1 MTRIACL
8 LAATDAEPDGSVH
21 RMLLQVALSHS
32 PRVEDGGIGRVYLDA
47 SGLHGLFGD
56 EPRLA
61 ARLRDMTA
69 AAGVTA
75 RVGIAG
81 SRLAALAAARLGPG
95 AAVVDPDGDAA
106 YLAVAPLSLLELS
119 NELSARLSRWGLRT
133 LGELAALPTAG
144 LFERLG
150 GEGVR
155 LQRLVRGDDP
165 RPLVSWKPALLF
177 EESVQC
183 EWGMETLPPAVERL
197 GELAARVCARLGE
210 RGLAADGFEW
220 ACRLDG
226 GHLHEGA
233 LAPAVPMTDGAAVAA
248 LLRLAL
254 EARPPRGIVRGLTLR
269 ARPARIT
276 AMQESLTDRS
286 RPSPRLL
293 AATLNRLVGLVG
305 ADSIGAPALLDSHR
319 PDAVGLGAYAP
330 PPFSL
335 SSLRDAGAASPS
347 PLRAADAPS
356 RSPLRDAGAPPPS
369 PLRGEGRVR
378 GIGALALRRLRPP
391 APAAVT
397 LTSGRPV
404 ALRSSRLSGRI
415 VAGAGP
421 WRSSGEWWSKRPWLQ
436 DEWDVELADGTLCRL
451 ANDGS
456 AWHLAGIYD

>member
-1 MTRIACL
+1 MARIACL

-21 RMLLQVALSHS
+21 RVLLQVALSHS
-32 PRVEDGGIGRVYLDA
+32 PRVEDGGIGRVYFDA

-119 NELSARLSRWGLRT
+119 KELSARLSRWGLRT

-183 EWGMETLPPAVERL
+183 EWGMETLPPVVERL
-197 GELAARVCARLGE
+197 SELAARACARLGE
-210 RGLAADGFEW
+210 GGLAADGFEW

-319 PDAVGLGAYAP
+319 PDAVGLGAYDP

-335 SSLRDAGAASPS
+335 SSLRS
-347 PLRAADAPS
+347 
-356 RSPLRDAGAPPPS
+356 AGAPSPS
-369 PLRGEGRVR
+369 SLRGEGRVR
-378 GIGALALRRLRPP
+378 GVGALALRRLRPP

>member
-1 MTRIACL
+1 MSRIACL
-8 LAATDAEPDGSVH
+8 LATTDAEPDPSVQ
-21 RMLLQVALSHS
+21 RALLQVALAHS
-32 PRVEDGGIGRVYLDA
+32 PRVEDGGSGRVYLDA

-61 ARLRDMTA
+61 ARLCDLA
-69 AAGVTA
+69 GAAGVTA

-95 AAVVDPDGDAA
+95 IAVVDPDGDTA
-106 YLAVAPLSLLELS
+106 YLAAAPLSLLEVS
-119 NELSARLSRWGLRT
+119 KELSARLLRWGLRT

-165 RPLVSWKPALLF
+165 RPLVSWKPTLLF
-177 EESVQC
+177 EESTEC
-183 EWGMETLPPAVERL
+183 EWGMETLEPVVERL
-197 GELAARVCARLGE
+197 GELAGQVCARLGT

-226 GHLHEGA
+226 GRLHEGA
-233 LAPAVPMTDGAAVAA
+233 LAPAVPMTDGAAAA
-248 LLRLAL
+248 GLLRLAL
-254 EARPPRGIVRGLTLR
+254 EARPPRGIVRALTLR

-305 ADSIGAPALLDSHR
+305 ADNIGAPALLDSHR

-330 PPFSL
+330 PSIAPSPRKTATNAAL
-335 SSLRDAGAASPS
+335 SPSRRADVASPS
-347 PLRAADAPS
+347 PLRGT
-356 RSPLRDAGAPPPS
+356 L
-369 PLRGEGRVR
+369 V
-378 GIGALALRRLRPP
+378 LRRLRPP

-397 LTSGRPV
+397 LTSGHPV

-415 VAGAGP
+415 VAGVGP
-421 WRSSGEWWSKRPWLQ
+421 WRASGEWWSKQPWLQ

>member
-1 MTRIACL
+1 
-8 LAATDAEPDGSVH
+8 
-21 RMLLQVALSHS
+21 
-32 PRVEDGGIGRVYLDA
+32 VEDAGRGRVYLDA
-47 SGLHGLFGD
+47 SGLQGLFGD

-61 ARLRDMTA
+61 ARLRDMAATA
-69 AAGVTA
+69 GLTA

-81 SRLAALAAARLGPG
+81 SRLAALAAARLGSG
-95 AAVVDPDGDAA
+95 TAVVEPDGDAA
-106 YLAVAPLSLLELS
+106 YLAAAPLSLLELS
-119 NELSARLSRWGLRT
+119 KELSARLSRWGLRT

-155 LQRLVRGDDP
+155 LQRLLRGDDP

-177 EESVQC
+177 EESVEC
-183 EWGMETLPPAVERL
+183 EWGMETLEPVVQRL
-197 GELAARVCARLGE
+197 GGLAARVCARLGE

-220 ACRLDG
+220 VCRLDG

-233 LAPAVPMTDGAAVAA
+233 LAPAAPMTDGAAVAG

-254 EARPPRGIVRGLTLR
+254 EARPPRGVVRALTLR

-293 AATLNRLVGLVG
+293 TATLNRLVGLVG

-330 PPFSL
+330 
-335 SSLRDAGAASPS
+335 LRSAGRPS
-347 PLRAADAPS
+347 PLA
-356 RSPLRDAGAPPPS
+356 
-369 PLRGEGRVR
+369 GEGRV
-378 GIGALALRRLRPP
+378 GGKTSVLALRRLRPP
-391 APAAVT
+391 TPAAVT

-404 ALRSSRLSGRI
+404 AVRSNRLTGRI
-415 VAGAGP
+415 VAGVGP
-421 WRSSGEWWSKRPWLQ
+421 WRSSGEWWSKQPWLQ

>member
-1 MTRIACL
+1 MIRIACL
-8 LAATDAEPDGSVH
+8 LATTDVAPDPSVQ
-21 RMLLQVALSHS
+21 RALLRVALSHS
-32 PRVEDGGIGRVYLDA
+32 PRVEDAGGGRVYLDA

-61 ARLRDMTA
+61 ARLCDMAA
-69 AAGVTA
+69 AAGLIA

-81 SRLAALAAARLGPG
+81 TRLAALAAARLGPG
-95 AAVVDPDGDAA
+95 VTVVDPDGDAA
-106 YLAVAPLSLLELS
+106 YLAAAPLSLLDLS
-119 NELSARLSRWGLRT
+119 KDLSARLSRWGLRT

-155 LQRLVRGDDP
+155 LQRLVRGEDP
-165 RPLVSWKPALLF
+165 SPLVSWKPALLF
-177 EESVQC
+177 EESVEC
-183 EWGMETLPPAVERL
+183 EWGMETLEPVVERL
-197 GELAARVCARLGE
+197 GELAARVCTRLGE
-210 RGLAADGFEW
+210 RGLAADGWEW
-220 ACRLDG
+220 VCRLDEG
-226 GHLHEGA
+226 RLHVGA
-233 LAPAVPMTDGAAVAA
+233 LAPAVPMTDGAAVAG

-254 EARPPRGIVRGLTLR
+254 EARPPRGIVRALTLR

-293 AATLNRLVGLVG
+293 TATLNRLVGLVG

-330 PPFSL
+330 LPI
-335 SSLRDAGAASPS
+335 SPS
-347 PLRAADAPS
+347 PGKRAI
-356 RSPLRDAGAPPPS
+356 
-369 PLRGEGRVR
+369 RGEGRAS
-378 GIGALALRRLRPP
+378 GNTGALALRRLRPP

-415 VAGAGP
+415 VAGVGP
-421 WRSSGEWWSKRPWLQ
+421 WRSSGEWWSKQAWLQ

>member
-8 LAATDAEPDGSVH
+8 LGTTDAEPDPSVQDV
-21 RMLLQVALSHS
+21 LLRVALSHS
-32 PRVEDGGIGRVYLDA
+32 PRVEDAGSGRVYLDA

-61 ARLRDMTA
+61 ARLRDMA
-69 AAGVTA
+69 AESGLPA
-75 RVGIAG
+75 RVGVAG

-95 AAVVDPDGDAA
+95 TAVVEPDGDAA
-106 YLAVAPLSLLELS
+106 YLAAAPLSLLELS
-119 NELSARLSRWGLRT
+119 KELSARLSRWGLRT
-133 LGELAALPTAG
+133 LGELAALPTAA

-155 LQRLVRGDDP
+155 LQRLARGDDP
-165 RPLVSWKPALLF
+165 GPPLVSWKPAPLF
-177 EESVQC
+177 EESAEC
-183 EWGMETLPPAVERL
+183 EWGMETLGPVVERL

-220 ACRLDG
+220 LCRLDG
-226 GHLHEGA
+226 GRRHDGA
-233 LAPAVPMTDGAAVAA
+233 LAPAVPMIDGPAVAG

-254 EARPPRGIVRGLTLR
+254 EARPPRGIVRALTLR
-269 ARPARIT
+269 ARPTRIT

-305 ADSIGAPALLDSHR
+305 ADRIGAPALLDSHR

-330 PPFSL
+330 HSI
-335 SSLRDAGAASPS
+335 SPS
-347 PLRAADAPS
+347 PRRGATRA
-356 RSPLRDAGAPPPS
+356 SPAAG
-369 PLRGEGRVR
+369 V
-378 GIGALALRRLRPP
+378 LALRRLRPP
-391 APAAVT
+391 AAAAVT

-404 ALRSSRLSGRI
+404 ALRSGRLSGRI
-415 VAGAGP
+415 VAGVGP
-421 WRSSGEWWSKRPWLQ
+421 WRSSGEWWSKQAWLQ

-456 AWHLAGIYD
+456 SWHLAGIYD

>member
-8 LAATDAEPDGSVH
+8 LATTDAEPDASVQ
-21 RMLLQVALSHS
+21 RALLRAALAHS
-32 PRVEDGGIGRVYLDA
+32 PRVEDGGTGRVYLDA

-61 ARLRDMTA
+61 GRLRDMA
-69 AAGVTA
+69 AEAGVTA

-81 SRLAALAAARLGPG
+81 SRLAALAVARLGPG
-95 AAVVDPDGDAA
+95 TAVVEPGGDAA
-106 YLAVAPLSLLELS
+106 YQAAAPLSLLELS
-119 NELSARLSRWGLRT
+119 KELSMRLSRWGLRT
-133 LGELAALPTAG
+133 LGELAALPTSG

-155 LQRLVRGDDP
+155 LQRLVRGEDP
-165 RPLVSWKPALLF
+165 RPLVSWKPSPVF
-177 EESVQC
+177 EESTEC
-183 EWGMETLPPAVERL
+183 EWGMETLAPVVERL

-220 ACRLDG
+220 VCRLDG
-226 GHLHEGA
+226 GRVHEGA
-233 LAPAVPMTDGAAVAA
+233 LAPAVPMTDGAAVAEM
-248 LLRLAL
+248 LKLAL
-254 EARPPRGIVRGLTLR
+254 EARPPRAIVRALTLR

-286 RPSPRLL
+286 RSSPRLL

-305 ADSIGAPALLDSHR
+305 ADRIGAPALLDSHR
-319 PDAVGLGAYAP
+319 PDAVGLGAYA
-330 PPFSL
+330 
-335 SSLRDAGAASPS
+335 LRRTATHAGDASPS
-347 PLRAADAPS
+347 PRRGAVDLS
-356 RSPLRDAGAPPPS
+356 LSPPRGAGASSPS

-378 GIGALALRRLRPP
+378 GESPTLTLRRLRPP

-404 ALRSSRLSGRI
+404 ALRSSPLTGRI
-415 VAGAGP
+415 VAGVGP
-421 WRSSGEWWSKRPWLQ
+421 WRSSGEWWSQQPWLQ

>member
-233 LAPAVPMTDGAAVAA
+233 LAPALPMTDGAAVAA

-335 SSLRDAGAASPS
+335 S
-347 PLRAADAPS
+347 
-356 RSPLRDAGAPPPS
+356 

>member
-21 RMLLQVALSHS
+21 RVLLQVALSHS
-32 PRVEDGGIGRVYLDA
+32 PRVEDGGIGRVYFDA

-119 NELSARLSRWGLRT
+119 KELSARLSRWGLRT

-183 EWGMETLPPAVERL
+183 EWGMETLPPVVERL
-197 GELAARVCARLGE
+197 SELAARACARLGE
-210 RGLAADGFEW
+210 GGLAADGFEW

-319 PDAVGLGAYAP
+319 PDAVGLGAYDP

-335 SSLRDAGAASPS
+335 S
-347 PLRAADAPS
+347 PLRS
-356 RSPLRDAGAPPPS
+356 AGAPSPS
-369 PLRGEGRVR
+369 SLRGEGRVR
-378 GIGALALRRLRPP
+378 GVGALALRRLRPP

>member
-8 LAATDAEPDGSVH
+8 LGPTDAEPDRSVQDV
-21 RMLLQVALSHS
+21 LLRVALSHS
-32 PRVEDGGIGRVYLDA
+32 PRVEDAGSGRVYLDA

-61 ARLRDMTA
+61 ARLRDMA
-69 AAGVTA
+69 AESGLTA

-81 SRLAALAAARLGPG
+81 SRLAALAAARMGPG
-95 AAVVDPDGDAA
+95 TAVVEPDGDAA
-106 YLAVAPLSLLELS
+106 YLAAAPLSLLELS
-119 NELSARLSRWGLRT
+119 KELSARLSRWGLRT
-133 LGELAALPTAG
+133 LGELAALPTAA

-155 LQRLVRGDDP
+155 LQRLARGDDP
-165 RPLVSWKPALLF
+165 GPLVSWKPAPLF
-177 EESVQC
+177 EESAEC
-183 EWGMETLPPAVERL
+183 EWGMETLEPVVERL

-220 ACRLDG
+220 LCRLDG
-226 GHLHEGA
+226 GRCHDGA
-233 LAPAVPMTDGAAVAA
+233 LAPAVPMIDGPAVAG

-254 EARPPRGIVRGLTLR
+254 EARPPRGIVRALTLR
-269 ARPARIT
+269 ARPTRIT

-305 ADSIGAPALLDSHR
+305 ADRIGVPALLDSHR

-330 PPFSL
+330 PSI
-335 SSLRDAGAASPS
+335 SPS
-347 PLRAADAPS
+347 PRRGATPA
-356 RSPLRDAGAPPPS
+356 SPFAG
-369 PLRGEGRVR
+369 
-378 GIGALALRRLRPP
+378 ILALRRLRPP

-404 ALRSSRLSGRI
+404 ALRSGRLSGRI
-415 VAGAGP
+415 VAGVGP
-421 WRSSGEWWSKRPWLQ
+421 WRSSGEWWSKQAWLQ

-456 AWHLAGIYD
+456 SWRLAGIYD

>member
-8 LAATDAEPDGSVH
+8 LAATDGSVQ
-21 RMLLQVALSHS
+21 RVLLQVALSHS

-106 YLAVAPLSLLELS
+106 YLAAAPLSLLELS
-119 NELSARLSRWGLRT
+119 RELSARLSRWGLRT

-183 EWGMETLPPAVERL
+183 EWGMETLPPVVERL

-220 ACRLDG
+220 ACRLDAG
-226 GHLHEGA
+226 RLHEGA
-233 LAPAVPMTDGAAVAA
+233 LAPAVPVTDGAALAA

-254 EARPPRGIVRGLTLR
+254 EARPPRGIVRALTLR

-330 PPFSL
+330 PP
-335 SSLRDAGAASPS
+335 LRGAGPASPS
-347 PLRAADAPS
+347 A
-356 RSPLRDAGAPPPS
+356 
-369 PLRGEGRVR
+369 LRGEGRVR
-378 GIGALALRRLRPP
+378 GAGALALRRLRPP

-456 AWHLAGIYD
+456 TWHLAGIYD

>member
-8 LAATDAEPDGSVH
+8 LATTDAEPDPSVQPA
-21 RMLLQVALSHS
+21 LLRVALSHS
-32 PRVEDGGIGRVYLDA
+32 PRVEDAGRGRVYLDA
-47 SGLHGLFGD
+47 SGLQGLFGD

-61 ARLRDMTA
+61 ARLRDIA
-69 AAGVTA
+69 AEAGLTA

-81 SRLAALAAARLGPG
+81 SRLAALAAARLGSG
-95 AAVVDPDGDAA
+95 TAVVEPDGDGA
-106 YLAVAPLSLLELS
+106 YLAAAPLSLLDLSKELS
-119 NELSARLSRWGLRT
+119 VRLSRWGLRT

-155 LQRLVRGDDP
+155 LQRLLRGDDP
-165 RPLVSWKPALLF
+165 SPLVSWKPALLF
-177 EESVQC
+177 EESAEC
-183 EWGMETLPPAVERL
+183 EWGMETLEPVVERL

-220 ACRLDG
+220 VCRLDG
-226 GHLHEGA
+226 GRFHEGA
-233 LAPAVPMTDGAAVAA
+233 LAPAVPITDGAAVAG

-254 EARPPRGIVRGLTLR
+254 EARPPRGIVRALTLR
-269 ARPARIT
+269 ARPARTT

-293 AATLNRLVGLVG
+293 TATLNRLVGLVG
-305 ADSIGAPALLDSHR
+305 SDSIGAPALLDSHR

-330 PPFSL
+330 
-335 SSLRDAGAASPS
+335 
-347 PLRAADAPS
+347 LRAAVRSSPAPLEGKT
-356 RSPLRDAGAPPPS
+356 SP
-369 PLRGEGRVR
+369 
-378 GIGALALRRLRPP
+378 LALRRLRPP

-404 ALRSSRLSGRI
+404 ALRSSRLTGRI
-415 VAGAGP
+415 VAGVGP
-421 WRSSGEWWSKRPWLQ
+421 WRSSGEWWSKQPWLQ